1 MLRSGE
7 RGIRFVVVTS
17 NPGKAREFE
26 SIFSGY
32 GLSFRIEPIKTPEIQ
47 AVDLRVIAE
56 QSAIYAY
63 DILREPVLVED
74 AGLFIDALN
83 GFPGPFSSYVYR
95 TIGIRGILKLMEN
108 VEDRRARFLSVIA
121 FYTPMIGGVK
131 IFTGEVEGYIAR
143 EPRGSG
149 GFGFDPI
156 FIPAE
161 GDGRTFAEQ
170 SIEEKNKLS
179 HRARAARKFAE
190 WMLLLKPISPAYE

>member
-1 MLRSGE
+1 MRSGE

-17 NPGKAREFE
+17 NLGKAREFE
-26 SIFSGY
+26 SIFSEY

-47 AVDLRVIAE
+47 AVDLRIIAE

-83 GFPGPFSSYVYR
+83 GFPGPFSSYVYKA
-95 TIGIRGILKLMEN
+95 IGIRGILKLMED

-143 EPRGSG
+143 EPRGSS

-161 GDGRTFAEQ
+161 GDGKTFAEQ
-170 SIEEKNKLS
+170 SVEEKNKLS

-190 WMLLLKPISPAYE
+190 WMLSLEPISPAYE

>member
-1 MLRSGE
+1 LRSGE

-26 SIFSGY
+26 NIFSEY
-32 GLSFRIEPIKTPEIQ
+32 KLSFRIEPIKTPEIQ
-47 AVDLRVIAE
+47 AMDLRIIAE
-56 QSAIYAY
+56 ESAIYAY

-74 AGLFIDALN
+74 AGLFINALN
-83 GFPGPFSSYVYR
+83 GFPGPFSSYAYK
-95 TIGIRGILKLMEN
+95 TIGIKGMLKLMEN

-131 IFTGEVEGYIAR
+131 IFTGEVEGYIAM

-179 HRARAARKFAE
+179 HRARAAKKFAE
-190 WMLLLKPISPAYE
+190 WILSLKPISPAYE

>member
-1 MLRSGE
+1 LRSGE

-17 NPGKAREFE
+17 NLGKAREFE
-26 SIFSGY
+26 SIFSEY

-47 AVDLRVIAE
+47 AVDLRIIAE

-83 GFPGPFSSYVYR
+83 GFPGPFSSYVYKA
-95 TIGIRGILKLMEN
+95 IGIRGILKLMED

-143 EPRGSG
+143 EPRGSS

-161 GDGRTFAEQ
+161 GDGKTFAEQ
-170 SIEEKNKLS
+170 SVEEKNKLS

-190 WMLLLKPISPAYE
+190 WMLSLEPISPAYE

>member
-1 MLRSGE
+1 MRSGE

-26 SIFSGY
+26 NIFSEY
-32 GLSFRIEPIKTPEIQ
+32 KLSFRIEPIKTPEIQ
-47 AVDLRVIAE
+47 AMDLRIIAE
-56 QSAIYAY
+56 ESAIYAY

-74 AGLFIDALN
+74 AGLFINALN
-83 GFPGPFSSYVYR
+83 GFPGPFSSYAYK
-95 TIGIRGILKLMEN
+95 TIGIKGILKLMEN

-131 IFTGEVEGYIAR
+131 IFTGEVEGYIAM

-179 HRARAARKFAE
+179 HRARAAKKFAE
-190 WMLLLKPISPAYE
+190 WILSLKPISPAYE